1 MATAT
6 LAAYNAPAPERTVRM
21 TTRAVGIDLGTTF
34 SAIAHV
40 NKFGVPEILHNAE
53 GERITPSVVLFEND
67 DIIIGTYAKQA
78 AVAYPDQVVEFV
90 KRYMGDDDFSFEY
103 RGESYNA
110 EKLSSFILAKLKHD
124 AELRL
129 GHRVDQA
136 VITVPAYF
144 GDRQRRATI
153 RAGELAGFK
162 VLALLNEPTSA
173 AYAYGLANPGVDKRL
188 LVFDLGGGTFDVS
201 IVHVKGNEISV
212 LATTGDHQLGGKDW
226 DDALIRYA
234 AEQFHQRH
242 GIDPLDDLAAYHDLR
257 GKCTSA
263 KLSLSKR
270 PKVQLFYDYKGKIL
284 RLEVAREKFEDLTA
298 ALLARCEA
306 LTRDVMEDAGLQPDD
321 IDTIVLAGGSTR
333 MPMVRDMIRRRF
345 DQEPA
350 VDINPDECVSLGAA
364 LTAAIEASRASGEA
378 PPVDIRTHDVTSHS
392 LGMVVYRDGRM
403 HNSRIIER
411 NSRIPCDRT
420 RDDYVTSHDGQTTM
434 DLWLVQGEN
443 DDPLECNVLGHFE
456 FYGIPSR
463 PSGRSQLSVT
473 FRYNANGIVEV
484 EAMDLSSGQ
493 TLAHR
498 LAAGTVTLEDL
509 ARDRA
514 PMAVVLVMDCS
525 GSMYGRNIEEARTA
539 AMAFTER
546 TLGPNRQ
553 VGLVAF
559 PGGLLSPL
567 SNDVRKLRDAM
578 AGLTPI
584 GSTPMAEGLAA
595 ARELTRSRAGVQ
607 RVFVVLTDGHPD
619 DPDAAQAEAHRIRSQ
634 GGRVVTIG
642 VGQQVRPDFLRGLAS
657 RPEDFHFCSES
668 VELQGT
674 FINLATELVQGA

>member
-1 MATAT
+1 
-6 LAAYNAPAPERTVRM
+6 M

-78 AVAYPDQVVEFV
+78 AVAYPEQIVEFI
-90 KRYMGDDDFSFEY
+90 KRHMGDPDYSFEY
-103 RGESYNA
+103 RGEAYTA
-110 EKLSSFILAKLKHD
+110 ERLSGFILAKLKHD

-144 GDRQRRATI
+144 GDKQRRATI
-153 RAGELAGFK
+153 KAGEHAGFK
-162 VLALLNEPTSA
+162 VLALLNEPTAA
-173 AYAYGLANPGVDKRL
+173 AYAYGLANPGIDKKL

-201 IVHVKGNEISV
+201 IVRVHGNEITV

-226 DDALIRYA
+226 DDALIRHA
-234 AEQFHQRH
+234 AEQFRQRH

-257 GKCTSA
+257 SKCTSA

-284 RLEVAREKFEDLTA
+284 RLEITREKFEDLTA
-298 ALLARCEA
+298 SMLQRCEA
-306 LTRDVMEDAGLQPDD
+306 LTRDVLDDAKLTPED

-345 DQEPA
+345 DKEPA
-350 VDINPDECVSLGAA
+350 TDINPDECVSLGAA
-364 LTAAIEASRASGEA
+364 LTAAIESSRLAGEA

-392 LGMVVYRDGRM
+392 LGMVVYRDG
-403 HNSRIIER
+403 HLYNSRIIDR

-420 RDDYVTSHDGQTTM
+420 RDDYVTTHDGQSTM

-456 FYGIPSR
+456 FYGIPIR
-463 PSGRSQLSVT
+463 PAGKSQLSVT

-484 EAMDLSSGQ
+484 EAMDLDSGQ

-498 LAAGTVTLEDL
+498 LAAGAVTLEDL
-509 ARDRA
+509 AKDRA
-514 PMAVVLVMDCS
+514 PMAIALLMDCS
-525 GSMYGRNIEEARTA
+525 GSMYGKNIEEARTA
-539 AMAFTER
+539 ATAFMER
-546 TLGPNRQ
+546 TLGPNRL
-553 VGLVAF
+553 VGIIAF
-559 PGGLLSPL
+559 PGGLQCSLT
-567 SNDVRKLRDAM
+567 NDLRKLREGM

-595 ARELTRSRAGVQ
+595 ARDLMKSRAGVQ
-607 RVFVVLTDGHPD
+607 RIFVLLTDGHPD
-619 DPDAAQAEAHRIRSQ
+619 DPDAAHSEAHRIRSQ
-634 GGRVVTIG
+634 GGRIVTIG
-642 VGQQVRPDFLRGLAS
+642 VGQQVRPEFLRALAS
-657 RPEDFHFCSES
+657 RPEDFHFCNES

-674 FINLATELVQGA
+674 FINLATELVAGA